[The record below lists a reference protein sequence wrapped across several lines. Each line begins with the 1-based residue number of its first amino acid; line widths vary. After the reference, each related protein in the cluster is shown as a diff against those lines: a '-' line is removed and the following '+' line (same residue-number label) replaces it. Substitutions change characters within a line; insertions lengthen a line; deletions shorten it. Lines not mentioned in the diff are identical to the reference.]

1 MMVAEG
7 TPIVLKVIVSG
18 YIDGIL
24 GIACLNVLEKAFEK
38 VVQSGVPAYA
48 IPLHSSN
55 CKSTTVDND
64 WVMEVLETYQEQPAV
79 KTRSYLPLMRAAND
93 LFGDDFPA
101 LLPRLRGAQ
110 QNGAPDFSRDPLAG
124 TEAIAYD
131 WLCKGGKRFR
141 PFITLAAYDALQNEQ
156 SIITGDDQKAAAPD
170 SV

>member
-64 WVMEVLETYQEQPAV
+64 WVMEVLETYREQPEV
-79 KTRSYLPLMRAAND
+79 KTRSYVPLLRAAND
-93 LFGDDFPA
+93 MFGDRSEEHTSE
-101 LLPRLRGAQ
+101 LQSLR
-110 QNGAPDFSRDPLAG
+110 
-124 TEAIAYD
+124 
-131 WLCKGGKRFR
+131 
-141 PFITLAAYDALQNEQ
+141 
-156 SIITGDDQKAAAPD
+156 
-170 SV
+170 